1 MKIRLVIKR
10 QGNGTLGSNYK
21 IHIEGQYT
29 ISVKSLVSE
38 ARISREKLG
47 SVYLSC
53 VILHNVFNLCP
64 NSSIYKT
71 KMIILP
77 TLQNDYENS
86 IN

>member
-1 MKIRLVIKR
+1 MRHWVD
-10 QGNGTLGSNYK
+10 SYEM
-21 IHIEGQYT
+21 HIEGQYT
-29 ISVKSLVSE
+29 IVVKSLISE

-53 VILHNVFNLCP
+53 ITLHSAFNLYP
-64 NSSIYKT
+64 NLSIYKV

-77 TLQNDYENS
+77 ALENDYENS